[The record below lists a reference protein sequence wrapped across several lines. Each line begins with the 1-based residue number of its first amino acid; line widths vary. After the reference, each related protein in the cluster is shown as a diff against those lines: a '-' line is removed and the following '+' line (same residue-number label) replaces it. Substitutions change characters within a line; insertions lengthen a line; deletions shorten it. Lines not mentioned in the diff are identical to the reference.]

1 MAAARSRVMSEA
13 AYQNTYEGLE
23 KIIRENKNFSRD
35 IGPRSNSG
43 QRQATAADLSSCS
56 EGEDVNDEDQ
66 RNDMSAAEPQDHVV
80 AGGGAVMDVMGPSNE
95 HGRTTNKRKVQL
107 DDSSYGAQAN
117 AIDDSMIS
125 QVPPPLAKPKG
136 RKMTASEKK
145 EVTLG
150 AKGEK
155 GTRKCCV
162 CGLYVTHNAR
172 TCLQLEHSR
181 ERLEAKQN
189 RQRGRPPGA
198 KNKSS
203 AMQHDG
209 VQQEHKTIPAT
220 GREVLPKNEYSEW
233 DNDSGSADDM
243 DSEE

>member
-43 QRQATAADLSSCS
+43 QRQATAA
-56 EGEDVNDEDQ
+56 
-66 RNDMSAAEPQDHVV
+66 
-80 AGGGAVMDVMGPSNE
+80 
-95 HGRTTNKRKVQL
+95 
-107 DDSSYGAQAN
+107 AN

-155 GTRKCCV
+155 GTRKCC
-162 CGLYVTHNAR
+162 
-172 TCLQLEHSR
+172 LEHSR